1 MSSHPSASFIFFL
14 LFTFLF
20 LSVFVAHCV
29 GLGFILGSTNGF
41 CMLQFTYFLCCL
53 MLKHSIM
60 IFSKEK
66 MDASKLSKM
75 FSVELLPSIN
85 GTSEV
90 AWTIDKEMNKAHF
103 DGHVVMMYLP

>member
-1 MSSHPSASFIFFL
+1 
-14 LFTFLF
+14 
-20 LSVFVAHCV
+20 
-29 GLGFILGSTNGF
+29 
-41 CMLQFTYFLCCL
+41 
-53 MLKHSIM
+53 
-60 IFSKEK
+60 